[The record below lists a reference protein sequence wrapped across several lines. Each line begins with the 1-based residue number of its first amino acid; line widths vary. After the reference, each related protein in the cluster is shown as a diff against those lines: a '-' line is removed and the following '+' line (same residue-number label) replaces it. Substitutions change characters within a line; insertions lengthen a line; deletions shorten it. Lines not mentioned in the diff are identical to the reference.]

1 MEKNNNVSRR
11 SVSPLSNR
19 FYDFGFFPSK
29 ISDFPV
35 TSDKIADPSINVKE
49 TDTIHQIQVSA
60 PGYKKENF
68 KIDIDENVLTISN
81 EFKEEKTNENEKWYR
96 KEFRRSSL
104 GITEEDLEK
113 DPSWIK
119 AKVREM
125 RIETI
130 LEN

>member
-1 MEKNNNVSRR
+1 M
-11 SVSPLSNR
+11 
-19 FYDFGFFPSK
+19 
-29 ISDFPV
+29 
-35 TSDKIADPSINVKE
+35 
-49 TDTIHQIQVSA
+49 
-60 PGYKKENF
+60 KKEYF
-68 KIDIDENVLTISN
+68 TMDEAMS
-81 EFKEEKTNENEKWYR
+81 ERPSYSWENKQYLLQVMMNQ
-96 KEFRRSSL
+96 L

>member
-1 MEKNNNVSRR
+1 M
-11 SVSPLSNR
+11 
-19 FYDFGFFPSK
+19 
-29 ISDFPV
+29 
-35 TSDKIADPSINVKE
+35 
-49 TDTIHQIQVSA
+49 
-60 PGYKKENF
+60 KKEYYTMG
-68 KIDIDENVLTISN
+68 DAVMSERPSYSWENKQYLLQVMMN
-81 EFKEEKTNENEKWYR
+81 Q
-96 KEFRRSSL
+96 L